1 MTKAP
6 EDILKDC
13 KIKKPPVPVEEIAR
27 FYGIEI
33 CQLRGSSDIF
43 GAILRTNR
51 KVIIAINP
59 AQHLNR
65 QRFTIAH
72 ELGHYFCHP
81 NEAEHVDRDF
91 RISWRNLDS
100 SKGVNWTEIEANRF
114 AAALL
119 IPDEFLRRD
128 LSRVSHFDQPTITRL
143 ASRYK
148 VSPVAMKFR
157 LSNLGLLPAEFVASE

>member
-6 EDILKDC
+6 EDVLKEC
-13 KIKKPPVPVEEIAR
+13 KIKKPPVPVQDIAR
-27 FYGIEI
+27 SYGIEI
-33 CQLRGSSDIF
+33 CELRGSTDIF
-43 GAILRTNR
+43 GAILRTNK
-51 KVIIAINP
+51 KVLIAINP
-59 AQHLNR
+59 AQHPNR

-100 SKGVNWTEIEANRF
+100 SKGVNWKEIEANRF

-119 IPDEFLRRD
+119 VPEEFLQRD
-128 LSRVSHFDQPTITRL
+128 LTRVSHFDQSTITHL

-157 LSNLGLLPAEFVASE
+157 LVNLGLIAAEFGGAA